1 MSWVYDLPSDAV
13 IVVID

>member
-1 MSWVYDLPSDAV
+1 MSWVYDLPSDVV